1 MFLGPQSAGFY
12 GVIFSGHCRK
22 NQLPRQWGP
31 WGMPFK
37 KFIKRDFPHIVEI
50 VVPSRRNRR
59 KWDAM
64 IKRKRTAKKN
74 KPERAPDEDFL
85 PTTFNEFEKPSPHYK
100 FETTPGGQRMLS
112 APNNSE
118 RSLLSFQ
125 PYAQRALAIA
135 QQHRLRIRPHS
146 VQGSRFRILYDLI
159 VIFP

>member
-1 MFLGPQSAGFY
+1 M
-12 GVIFSGHCRK
+12 VKKRK
-22 NQLPRQWGP
+22 A
-31 WGMPFK
+31 K
-37 KFIKRDFPHIVEI
+37 KTK
-50 VVPSRRNRR
+50 
-59 KWDAM
+59 
-64 IKRKRTAKKN
+64 IKRKRPAKKN

-135 QQHRLRIRPHS
+135 QEHRLRNRPHS
-146 VQGSRFRILYDLI
+146 VQGSRFKMLYYLI

>member
-1 MFLGPQSAGFY
+1 M
-12 GVIFSGHCRK
+12 VKKRK
-22 NQLPRQWGP
+22 A
-31 WGMPFK
+31 K
-37 KFIKRDFPHIVEI
+37 KSK
-50 VVPSRRNRR
+50 
-59 KWDAM
+59 
-64 IKRKRTAKKN
+64 IKRKRTAEKN

-118 RSLLSFQ
+118 RSLLNFQ

-135 QQHRLRIRPHS
+135 QEHRLRIRPHS
-146 VQGSRFRILYDLI
+146 VLGSRFKTLYDLI

>member
-1 MFLGPQSAGFY
+1 M
-12 GVIFSGHCRK
+12 VKKRK
-22 NQLPRQWGP
+22 A
-31 WGMPFK
+31 K
-37 KFIKRDFPHIVEI
+37 KTK
-50 VVPSRRNRR
+50 
-59 KWDAM
+59 

-125 PYAQRALAIA
+125 PYAQRVLAIA
-135 QQHRLRIRPHS
+135 QEHRLRIRPHS
-146 VQGSRFRILYDLI
+146 VQGSRFKMLYYLI

>member
-1 MFLGPQSAGFY
+1 VAKK
-12 GVIFSGHCRK
+12 RK
-22 NQLPRQWGP
+22 A
-31 WGMPFK
+31 K
-37 KFIKRDFPHIVEI
+37 KTK
-50 VVPSRRNRR
+50 
-59 KWDAM
+59 

-74 KPERAPDEDFL
+74 KPKRRARDEDVL
-85 PTTFNEFEKPSPHYK
+85 PTTLNEFKKPSPHYN

-135 QQHRLRIRPHS
+135 QEHRLRIRPHS
-146 VQGSRFRILYDLI
+146 VQGSRFELLYDLI